1 MILVDTSAWVEFFRR
16 TGSDANV
23 RVRRLLAE
31 PDSLLT
37 TDVVLMEVLA
47 GARDV
52 RHRDSLRRLLA
63 RCRFEPVDGP
73 ADYEAA
79 AALYRHCRARGV
91 TVRALTDCLVACVA
105 VRTDCALLHAD
116 RDFELIA
123 EHAPLRLA

>member
-23 RVRRLLAE
+23 RVRRLMSD

-47 GARDV
+47 GARDA
-52 RHRDSLRRLLA
+52 RHLESLRRLLA
-63 RCRFEPVDGP
+63 RCHFEPVEGP

-79 AALYRHCRARGV
+79 AALYRQCRARGV

-105 VRTDCALLHAD
+105 LRADCALLQAD